1 MPADAGAIGL
11 LRIATSSP
19 ASVIPA
25 KAGIQWRTKYVTIGL
40 DWIPDQAPE

>member
-1 MPADAGAIGL
+1 MSAGPDAIGL

-25 KAGIQWRTKYVTIGL
+25 KAGIQWRTRYATIDL
-40 DWIPDQAPE
+40 DWIPGQASE